1 MLRGIISA
9 HDQGGAM
16 EFLKAILAV
25 LIVATAGI
33 VLYFGAMFILG
44 LVVSFGQFIGRNID
58 RFFNKEE
65 ES

>member
-1 MLRGIISA
+1 
-9 HDQGGAM
+9 M